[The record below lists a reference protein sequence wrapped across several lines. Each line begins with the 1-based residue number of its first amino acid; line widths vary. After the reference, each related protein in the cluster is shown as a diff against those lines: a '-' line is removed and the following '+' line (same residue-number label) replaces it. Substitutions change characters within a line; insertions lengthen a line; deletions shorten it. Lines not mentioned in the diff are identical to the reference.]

1 MRISDWSSDVCSSD
15 LGFST
20 YWHLQ
25 ELPTLARAE
34 AQAAALQVAE
44 IATVPLA
51 RAELGALQRI
61 ASVANQ
67 RQGFN
72 HDQIISADGRVLAGA
87 GRPGDADT
95 GTRILTQPIPAAHAG
110 GAPGMMRIE
119 ISLRDVFA
127 AQRAQALKALLLL
140 ACGLVAAGL
149 IVWRSARR
157 LGA

>member
-15 LGFST
+15 L
-20 YWHLQ
+20 
-25 ELPTLARAE
+25 
-34 AQAAALQVAE
+34 
-44 IATVPLA
+44 
-51 RAELGALQRI
+51 
-61 ASVANQ
+61 
-67 RQGFN
+67 
-72 HDQIISADGRVLAGA
+72 
-87 GRPGDADT
+87 T

-157 LGA
+157 LGAPITSLAEAARRLTRGELPEAIPVTADGAYG